1 MPEGL
6 DNAAR
11 AFQTEIAPQS
21 SRPRDEGGRF
31 TAQPETM
38 FAPRPLEG
46 DPVTGDTRDA
56 GDDARLAAMERRVA
70 DGRAEEGDEEFAAR
84 SGQAAARQG
93 RQGRERLQAGDE
105 GARHAPADQ
114 GHERAEAEPGER
126 TDEELGDQDAQERDE
141 REDGEGTSEQD
152 AESQFKITT
161 LDGKPVEKFEVQ
173 VDGQPLEVSLDEAL
187 RGYVRE
193 KTFHQRMNKVA
204 EARQAV
210 EGEAAQTAQIRQHYI
225 QQCEHLARVL
235 TEVLPPQP
243 NWDEEFQRDPRA
255 AHERQKAYAA
265 IYGKVNEL
273 NQQAQAAEAQ
283 ARQEYDRKSQA
294 YAVDQ
299 FSQFVKEANIPDEK
313 ALNERLTRMRAYG
326 RRMGFTEGELATVY
340 DKRMLRVLD
349 HAAKYD
355 QGQRNLP
362 KPVIPGKGKTLTPGV
377 ATPAGNATRRSL
389 DEAQQ
394 RLAKTGRLDDAA
406 SVFQRLIR

>member
-1 MPEGL
+1 MPEGI
-6 DNAAR
+6 DQAAD
-11 AFQTEIAPQS
+11 AFRTEIAPVADRS
-21 SRPRDEGGRF
+21 RDEAGRF
-31 TAQPETM
+31 TSTSARPEPI
-38 FAPRPLEG
+38 FGERPFEG
-46 DPVTGDTRDA
+46 EDRTQSTREDQ
-56 GDDARLAAMERRVA
+56 RLAERERRVA
-70 DGRAEEGDEEFAAR
+70 DGRAEEGDDAELRKSVSDNAAR
-84 SGQAAARQG
+84 ARHA
-93 RQGRERLQAGDE
+93 AGDE
-105 GARHAPADQ
+105 RH
-114 GHERAEAEPGER
+114 EPGADEQER
-126 TDEELGDQDAQERDE
+126 IEGQEPGDQDAQERDE
-141 REDGEGTSEQD
+141 GADAERTSEQD

-173 VDGQPLEVSLDEAL
+173 VDGQPVEVSLDEAL

-193 KTFHQRMNKVA
+193 KTFHQRMNRVA

-235 TEVLPPQP
+235 AEVLPPQP

-355 QGQRNLP
+355 QAMAARP
-362 KPVIPGKGKTLTPGV
+362 KAVIPGKGKTLTPGV